1 MEHYEGLAP
10 DFQKAL
16 IRLIDEQSKK
26 DSMGKIQYI
35 YLNRLLSSVYT
46 ESYVFVIGM
55 AGSELFLDENK
66 SQIDWYPKLV
76 YENINKDMEKVED
89 CLRKKFIR
97 LKEYELFRLKRI
109 LLEDDWKILQEIF
122 LLLMKDSIN
131 ILTDSSL
138 QLENEL
144 QILAGNYMDR
154 PEALWKR

>member
-1 MEHYEGLAP
+1 
-10 DFQKAL
+10 
-16 IRLIDEQSKK
+16 
-26 DSMGKIQYI
+26 
-35 YLNRLLSSVYT
+35 
-46 ESYVFVIGM
+46 
-55 AGSELFLDENK
+55 
-66 SQIDWYPKLV
+66 
-76 YENINKDMEKVED
+76 MEKVED